1 MKANPFLDD
10 YRQAAFL
17 ARHSHLL
24 MNSYQHW
31 TGEPLLAKN
40 RLSDHKLADSRD
52 AVRALMNA
60 PFAIASHQAG
70 DDPIFNYAN
79 HQAFALFKMTPE
91 EMLGLPSRYS
101 AEPMLREARAELL
114 HQVATHGFIENY
126 AGVRIAK
133 DGSRFLIE
141 QATVWNVVD
150 VKSPKQVLGQAVI
163 IKAWHALND

>member
-1 MKANPFLDD
+1 MQSNPFLDN

-24 MNSYQHW
+24 MTSYQHW
-31 TGEPLLAKN
+31 TG
-40 RLSDHKLADSRD
+40 DSLIED
-52 AVRALMNA
+52 AEDVIQSLMNT

-79 HQAFALFKMTPE
+79 HQALALFKMAPE
-91 EMLGLPSRYS
+91 DMLGLPSRFS
-101 AEPMLREARAELL
+101 AEPMLREARAAFL
-114 HQVATHGFIENY
+114 HQVATYGFIENY
-126 AGVRIAK
+126 AGVRIAR

-150 VKSPKQVLGQAVI
+150 VEFSLKVLGQAVI
-163 IKAWHALND
+163 IKAWHML